1 VGKVQ
6 AGDLALLQP
15 ENGKPAILRL
25 DPGQDYQTHKG
36 IIYFDDL
43 VGIAWGSQVS
53 THLGAEFTILQPS
66 LRDLLLHIRRK
77 SQILFPK
84 DIGYILLRLSVCPGK
99 RILEIGTGSGAFTTA
114 LAWMVGVDGKVVTYD
129 RRSDMQELALE
140 NLSRLGLEQQVELVQ
155 GDVENGLGHGE
166 FDAAFVDVPAPD
178 TLLRQIGE
186 ALNRGAVLGVILPTT
201 NQVDRLLESAPG
213 AGFGFPE
220 VTEIL
225 IRNYKTTPGRLR
237 PYDRMI
243 GHTGY
248 LVFLRY
254 LAQNKGS

>member
-1 VGKVQ
+1 MGKIQ

-36 IIYFDDL
+36 ILYFDDL
-43 VGIAWGSQVS
+43 MGAAWGSQVS
-53 THLGAEFTILQPS
+53 THLGAVFTILQPS

-84 DIGYILLRLSVCPGK
+84 DIGYILLRLSVSPGK
-99 RILEIGTGSGAFTTA
+99 RILEIGTGSGALTCA

-129 RRSDMQELALE
+129 RRLDMQELALE
-140 NLSRLGLEQQVELVQ
+140 NLTRLGVEQQVELVLE
-155 GDVENGLGHGE
+155 DVEDGLGQSE
-166 FDAAFVDVPAPD
+166 FDAAFVDIPAPD
-178 TLLRQIGE
+178 ALLPQIGK
-186 ALNRGAVLGVILPTT
+186 ALNSGAVLGVILPTT
-201 NQVDRLLESAPG
+201 NQVDRLLQAAPI
-213 AGFGFPE
+213 AGFGFPD
-220 VTEIL
+220 VAEIL

-254 LAQNKGS
+254 LALTSVT

>member
-1 VGKVQ
+1 MGRVQ
-6 AGDLALLQP
+6 AGDLALFQP

-43 VGIAWGSQVS
+43 MGVAWGSQVC

-84 DIGYILLRLSVCPGK
+84 DIGYILLRLSVRPGQ
-99 RILEIGTGSGAFTTA
+99 RILEIGTGSGALTTA
-114 LAWMVGVDGKVVTYD
+114 LAWMVGSDGKVITYD
-129 RRSDMQELALE
+129 RRADMQELAAE

-155 GDVENGLGHGE
+155 GDVEDGLRHAG
-166 FDAAFVDVPAPD
+166 FDAAFVDIPAPD
-178 TLLRQIGE
+178 SLLPQIGL
-186 ALNRGAVLGVILPTT
+186 ALNTGAVLGVILPTT
-201 NQVDRLLESAPG
+201 NQVDRLLDAAPG
-213 AGFGFPE
+213 AGYAFPE

-225 IRNYKTTPGRLR
+225 IRNYKATPGRLR
-237 PYDRMI
+237 PFDRMI
-243 GHTGY
+243 AHTGY

-254 LAQNKGS
+254 LAQV